1 FSTVTVGIRARNQRR
16 RGDDERRRQAEC
28 PDGHSWE
35 VEKNRRSRNILSALE
50 SHMVH
55 LEEFM
60 GEVKETLE
68 DDDAK
73 VNIIVQYF
81 IDFALLWWRHR
92 STNEKRS
99 QAAIEIWKE
108 FQNEFK
114 EFSELML
121 QITNLSEE
129 TFFFFI
135 DVFKSWVK
143 QKLERRGVQKLL
155 KVMIVAE
162 YLIELVSRKDNDNEK
177 PQNGKRKPD
186 KPWEKKGSLKCS
198 ICEGSHMVKD
208 CSKRSLFS
216 AIKEDDEPE
225 KAPMRLSS
233 IMRGVEAKRDCPKR
247 FKLSA
252 TTKEIEAEPIDGKV
266 LELGSLILKSAKAK
280 RDRKPSELFISKKIV
295 GKLDLS
301 VSESTK
307 KIKMINVLLV
317 PFADC
322 MCILD
327 IQQQCVV
334 LKSRDMRGG
343 TKDKIM
349 MQTGQMKRVN
359 ATSEV
364 HHKYFDSVLHFNLPL
379 VWQRRRCIFRVLKRV
394 GQDAYKPELIA
405 RLKVNPMFKV
415 VVPKPICAN

>member
-1 FSTVTVGIRARNQRR
+1 MKQYFCTVDIK
-16 RGDDERRRQAEC
+16 DD
-28 PDGHSWE
+28 
-35 VEKNRRSRNILSALE
+35 N
-50 SHMVH
+50 
-55 LEEFM
+55 
-60 GEVKETLE
+60 
-68 DDDAK
+68 AK
-73 VNIIVQYF
+73 VNIIAQYF
-81 IDFALLWWRHR
+81 IDFVLLWWRHR

-99 QAAIEIWKE
+99 QAASEIWKE

-121 QITNLSEE
+121 QITNLSEG

-135 DVFKSWVK
+135 DV
-143 QKLERRGVQKLL
+143 L
-155 KVMIVAE
+155 KPWFNNNNGGH
-162 YLIELVSRKDNDNEK
+162 SDNEK

-216 AIKEDDEPE
+216 AIKEDDEPK
-225 KAPMRLSS
+225 KAPMRLGS
-233 IMRGVEAKRDCPKR
+233 IVRGVEAKR
-247 FKLSA
+247 A
-252 TTKEIEAEPIDGKV
+252 TKEIEAEPIDGKV

-280 RDRKPSELFISKKIV
+280 RDRKPSNLFISKKIV
-295 GKLDLS
+295 GKLDFS

-307 KIKMINVLLV
+307 KIKTVNSKEVPSVGIVQEINVLLV

-364 HHKYFDSVLHFNLPL
+364 HHKYFDSVLHFNLSL
-379 VWQRRRCIFRVLKRV
+379 VWQRHRCIFRVLKRV
-394 GQDAYKPELIA
+394 GQDAYKPELIV

-415 VVPKPICAN
+415 VVPKPICAD